1 LARISYDDW
10 LANATDVWLA
20 RLGEPVAQFQ
30 SHSSGSSLRGTREAI
45 ERGSRDARA

>member
-1 LARISYDDW
+1 
-10 LANATDVWLA
+10 
-20 RLGEPVAQFQ
+20 VAQFQ